1 MGTSQSRDGSAVHGG
16 TPCASLPFRRVPL
29 STLLLPSTLSAVAT
43 TACED
48 PPPPPP
54 PLPVDSGSSTTGK
67 SSTQSPSS
75 SSAPPPPPASG
86 EEAKSDDIASAAQ
99 AASAYVNPGP
109 FEQAIGEGKRFFM
122 LDTFDGFRCDI
133 NKQASPFMLV
143 LHNFWLGT
151 SMLPDGRTSTY
162 SFVTQVADEAGF
174 MMARWDPGQ
183 ASVNGRVHRAL
194 LGGLAMGKLQI
205 GVSAEGQNDTLLGEV
220 DFGGHSWMGN
230 LRYGSMGGG
239 VVLGCNYM
247 QALTPALH
255 MGGDGMYVGANGSFQ
270 TNYAL
275 KYTMPALTGEED
287 LPTTTPAKPA
297 TGMETAGSST
307 LCVQFKPGQG
317 MASLDYKRVVTPNRV
332 TLASSLEFSPLS
344 LESQLLV
351 AAEFKLS
358 RSTLNLCVDGSG
370 HLQSVLEAKLGM
382 GQGSPTINF
391 SADMDHAKQQ
401 MRFGYGIK
409 IEG

>member
-1 MGTSQSRDGSAVHGG
+1 
-16 TPCASLPFRRVPL
+16 
-29 STLLLPSTLSAVAT
+29 
-43 TACED
+43 
-48 PPPPPP
+48 
-54 PLPVDSGSSTTGK
+54 
-67 SSTQSPSS
+67 
-75 SSAPPPPPASG
+75 
-86 EEAKSDDIASAAQ
+86 
-99 AASAYVNPGP
+99 
-109 FEQAIGEGKRFFM
+109 M

-307 LCVQFKPGQG
+307 LCAQFKPGQG